1 MSRTVALILC
11 VLFVAVPAVWAYNY
25 FAGKV
30 EGFNVEMDNSSSEL
44 LDYFIKKGA

>member
-1 MSRTVALILC
+1 M
-11 VLFVAVPAVWAYNY
+11 AVPAVWFFNY
-25 FAGKV
+25 FNGKV